1 MTIAPDLFSDA
12 EVFYTETESDQ
23 FHAPSLSRHI
33 DISSDYAVDRAAIV
47 AAVESRFGADWRE
60 AVAELDGL
68 ASDGIRWRHII
79 ADAAGVSSSDWRY
92 AVMALSG
99 TTNWRKG
106 LLTIGDWL
114 PFVIDGNVNV
124 FPGLFNPPKADDQ
137 FYSPTIT
144 PPPAAL
150 SPDYPDAGEVIQ
162 QPTVL
167 AINTLNCTIVSDDDT
182 VIESFVS
189 PGSINLISAALFDLD
204 RDYSFPATT
213 AIGEQDLTVS
223 LFVDSE
229 TFYTIGDNDI
239 FYSPSIS

>member
-1 MTIAPDLFSDA
+1 MPIAPDLFSDTDI
-12 EVFYTETESDQ
+12 FYLDTDNDQ
-23 FHAPSLSRHI
+23 FHAPSI
-33 DISSDYAVDRAAIV
+33 TGKYPVDRAALI
-47 AAVESRFGADWRE
+47 AAIENRFGVDWRE
-60 AVAELDGL
+60 AIAELDGL
-68 ASDGIRWRHII
+68 VSDGVRWRYVI
-79 ADAAGVSSSDWRY
+79 ATSAGVSASDWRY

-99 TTNWRKG
+99 TPDWRAG
-106 LLTIGDWL
+106 LLTIGEWL
-114 PFVIDGNVNV
+114 PFAIDGNVNV
-124 FPGLFNPPKADDQ
+124 FPGLFDPPKADDQ

-150 SPDYPDAGEVIQ
+150 SPYYPDAGEAIQ

-167 AINTLNCTIVSDDDT
+167 TINTLNCAIVSDDDT

-189 PGSINLISAALFDLD
+189 PGSINLISAILFDLD
-204 RDYSFPATT
+204 RDYSFPATI
-213 AIGEQDLTVS
+213 ALGEQSLTDS